1 MVVVDVAM
9 KPGYFIEMSNDVC
22 SSGAE
27 LVNEQVVG
35 LGGSEMMVE
44 SHN

>member
-27 LVNEQVVG
+27 LVKEQVIE
-35 LGGSEMMVE
+35 LDENERMIE
-44 SHN
+44 SPN

>member
-1 MVVVDVAM
+1 M
-9 KPGYFIEMSNDVC
+9 KPRDFTEISNDVC

-27 LVNEQVVG
+27 LVNEQVFG
-35 LGGSEMMVE
+35 LDENERMIE

>member
-27 LVNEQVVG
+27 LVNEQVIG
-35 LGGSEMMVE
+35 LDENERMIE